1 MTDLRTMFAT
11 MTPDEIRAASFD
23 REIEEWKSVNS
34 FCGKCGTP
42 MRPHENPSERAF
54 VCPSCGYTAYP
65 KICPAVIVL
74 VSKGDK
80 VLLQRNSHYKTANWS
95 LVAGFVDPGENL
107 EEAVRREIR
116 EESSIEVK
124 GIKVLA
130 ARMDGADAKALRET
144 MDKVKDKLGTAVA
157 VLAAVSA
164 EGRVQLAAGVSRD
177 LTDRVK
183 AGELV
188 NSVAQKLGG
197 KGGGKPDMAMAGAQS
212 AEGLDAALAD
222 VQAWVE
228 AKL

>member
-1 MTDLRTMFAT
+1 MTDLRTLFAT
-11 MTPDEIRAASFD
+11 MMPDEIRAASFN
-23 REIEEWKSVNS
+23 REIEEWKSANR

-42 MRPHENPSERAF
+42 MRPHEKPTERAF

-124 GIKVLA
+124 DIRYVRSQTWPFPSNIMIGFRAEYASGELTPDGEEVLA
-130 ARMDGADAKALRET
+130 SNWFDRSALPEIPRKGSIAR
-144 MDKVKDKLGTAVA
+144 
-157 VLAAVSA
+157 VL
-164 EGRVQLAAGVSRD
+164 LDDWAAG
-177 LTDRVK
+177 LI
-183 AGELV
+183 
-188 NSVAQKLGG
+188 
-197 KGGGKPDMAMAGAQS
+197 
-212 AEGLDAALAD
+212 
-222 VQAWVE
+222 
-228 AKL
+228 

>member
-23 REIEEWKSVNS
+23 HEIEEWKSANRY
-34 FCGKCGTP
+34 CGKCGSP

-124 GIKVLA
+124 DIRYVRSQTWPFPSNIMIGF
-130 ARMDGADAKALRET
+130 R
-144 MDKVKDKLGTAVA
+144 
-157 VLAAVSA
+157 A
-164 EGRVQLAAGVSRD
+164 EYAS
-177 LTDRVK
+177 
-183 AGELV
+183 GELV
-188 NSVAQKLGG
+188 
-197 KGGGKPDMAMAGAQS
+197 PDGDEVLASDWFDRSALPEIPRRGSIARAMIDDWVT
-212 AEGLDAALAD
+212 GLI
-222 VQAWVE
+222 
-228 AKL
+228 